1 MRVKVINI
9 PIRYEGVTYKI
20 GDIFNIDEKYF
31 KSIEKYVE
39 VIEKQEEKTN
49 ENTITEEFLEELSY
63 NDLKSFL
70 KEQGLNI
77 GSLRKHKE
85 ILEFAKEELL

>member
-20 GDIFNIDEKYF
+20 GDIFDIDKKYF

-39 VIEKQEEKTN
+39 VIEKPE